1 MHFYPFQNDM
11 RSLTVGHMFS
21 FMARDPQRISYDAE
35 VIRRA
40 RALAT
45 FPFEFDAESP
55 TRSYAG
61 LRLLMLSVAFHCFDR
76 AIFRMYVSVIFLFV
90 IGSLFTLIK

>member
-1 MHFYPFQNDM
+1 VHFYPFQNDM
-11 RSLTVGHMFS
+11 RSLTVGRMFF
-21 FMARDPQRISYDAE
+21 FMARDPQRIDYGAE

-45 FPFEFDAESP
+45 FPFEFNAESNSELCGFE
-55 TRSYAG
+55 T
-61 LRLLMLSVAFHCFDR
+61 
-76 AIFRMYVSVIFLFV
+76 AIAERRVPLFRQGYISHYVSILFLFV